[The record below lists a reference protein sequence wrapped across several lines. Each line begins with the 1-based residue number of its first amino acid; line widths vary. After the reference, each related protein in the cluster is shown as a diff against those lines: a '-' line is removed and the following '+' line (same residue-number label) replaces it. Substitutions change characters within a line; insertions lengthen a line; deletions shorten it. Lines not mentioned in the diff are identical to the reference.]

1 MNPSQAILDWTTG
14 ESEYPV
20 TLLLSMLDLYSPSGS
35 EDQIA
40 SFLDSELRRNGLETK
55 MDPAGNVIGEIG
67 TGRPRILLCGHMD
80 TIPGLLPVKIVNDPV
95 YGPGAVDPN
104 SSLASMTVACSRP
117 IGSDE

>member
-20 TLLLSMLDLYSPSGS
+20 TLLLSMLNLYSPSGS

-55 MDPAGNVIGEIG
+55 MDPAANVMGQIR
-67 TGRPRILLCGHMD
+67 TGRPRILLCGQMD
-80 TIPGLLPVKIVNDPV
+80 TRPRLLPGKRGNIHV
-95 YGPGAVDPN
+95 YC
-104 SSLASMTVACSRP
+104 L
-117 IGSDE
+117 